1 MFTEI
6 TTRRL
11 FIAYIAILIVLMLFP
26 FNDIAMINKLEFE
39 FQADLLVHGFLLIPW
54 MFFLPNGKKY
64 LWALAGVVFGVC
76 LETTHYFL
84 PYRAFNVNDIV
95 ANIIGLILGCI
106 AFFIWNKIKKKDVK

>member
-1 MFTEI
+1 MKKI
-6 TTRRL
+6 SRNQL
-11 FIAYIAILIVLMLFP
+11 FIAYIVTLFFLMLFP

-39 FQADLLVHGFLLIPW
+39 FQADLFVHGFLLIPW
-54 MFFLPNGKKY
+54 MFFLPNTKKY

-84 PYRAFNVNDIV
+84 PYRTFNVNDIV

-106 AFFIWNKIKKKDVK
+106 AFFIWNKMKKKS